1 MEVMKEI
8 KLFSVYPELILLHT
22 KQMCSAIIATRK
34 AIMLVIVRNQKF
46 VMLSISK
53 KMLLA
58 IKDEV
63 GSHLSNEEND
73 FVLDDAYGEESLDE
87 LTASI
92 MLMAQL
98 QLVNGTTDTTV
109 RFVDDVIAK
118 GVEICVL
125 EEFVFIE
132 PCHNQNYNENYY
144 PHNSPSS
151 LYCDNY
157 GGPHESFQCQSMNP
171 NYFEPNPCYDS
182 KSPGFDQFQ
191 PLQYSDVHQSPK
203 EISFDELKIM
213 MQSYCERMN
222 KQREQE
228 ALLVAQREQEL
239 LAQKQAAQE
248 KEEPPQNFDFR

>member
-1 MEVMKEI
+1 MVPNPANPQEDILEPLSKMTEGDKKKYIADVKRLMYGSDISDNVRHSRLMDEFDNSNQHKVSQLLATRMEKICYHEKSAKNHDLLAPIAHSNASSSHPHAHSSYSPQSYYVTHPSSVVDYDKDYQEMEVMKEI

-98 QLVNGTTDTTV
+98 QLVNGTTDT
-109 RFVDDVIAK
+109 VI
-118 GVEICVL
+118 I
-125 EEFVFIE
+125 
-132 PCHNQNYNENYY
+132 
-144 PHNSPSS
+144 
-151 LYCDNY
+151 
-157 GGPHESFQCQSMNP
+157 
-171 NYFEPNPCYDS
+171 
-182 KSPGFDQFQ
+182 
-191 PLQYSDVHQSPK
+191 
-203 EISFDELKIM
+203 
-213 MQSYCERMN
+213 
-222 KQREQE
+222 
-228 ALLVAQREQEL
+228 
-239 LAQKQAAQE
+239 
-248 KEEPPQNFDFR
+248 